1 MYKICRWMSVAA
13 LTLLASVAV
22 HSKHARADSYPVK
35 TVSIICDAAPG
46 SAPDVIARFVAEG
59 LSKIWEQ
66 QVIVINRPGANGSV
80 AARAASQAV
89 PDGYTLYMPAI
100 STFLAPTTVAPNLP
114 VRVPHDFEPIGYTAE
129 DPMLFAVSPSL
140 GVSTLPQLIALA
152 KEKGSNI
159 SIAVTGVGRLTDL
172 TGLLFAKDANVK
184 LLRVPYIGG
193 PAVALSDVGAGRV
206 SMIIEGYSGIV
217 GAVKAGQVKLIAVAS
232 RQRLPQFSN
241 LPTVAE
247 TIPGFSATGWS
258 VLLAPLHTPEPI
270 ATKVSADLAKV
281 VTDASFQKQLAKIGY
296 YSRAMTPK
304 QVVVFLHEQQDTWLP
319 LLQNVKER

>member
-22 HSKHARADSYPVK
+22 HGDYARADSYPLK
-35 TVSIICDAAPG
+35 TVSIICDAAAG
-46 SAPDVIARFVAEG
+46 AAPDVIARFVAEG
-59 LSKIWEQ
+59 LGKIWGR
-66 QVIVINRPGANGSV
+66 QVIVVNRPGANGSV
-80 AARAASQAV
+80 AAHAASQAV

-100 STFLAPTTVAPNLP
+100 STFLAPATVAPNLP
-114 VRVPHDFEPIGYTAE
+114 VRVPRDFEPIGYTAE
-129 DPMLFAVSPSL
+129 DPMFFAVSRSL

-152 KEKGSNI
+152 KKKGSNI

-172 TGLLFAKDANVK
+172 TGLLFAKDANVR

-206 SMIIEGYSGIV
+206 SMIIEGYSGII
-217 GAVKAGQVKLIAVAS
+217 GAVKAGQVKLVAVAS

-241 LPTVAE
+241 LATVAE
-247 TIPGFSATGWS
+247 TVPGFSATGWS

-270 ATKVSADLAKV
+270 VTKVSADLAKV
-281 VTDASFQKQLAKIGY
+281 VNDASLQKQLAKIGY
-296 YSRAMTPK
+296 YSRAMTPN
-304 QVVVFLHEQQDTWLP
+304 QVEAFVHEQQNTWSP
-319 LLQNVKER
+319 LLQNAKER